1 MTDRDALLVAAVR
14 AGNLREVHA
23 LLGPGRNADAT
34 DEDGLPVLCTA
45 VAACEED
52 IAEAL
57 LRAGADPDAVDADG
71 APVLC
76 TAVAAFAHRTV
87 AALVSAGADPDRDLP
102 DGTTPL
108 LRAVEGG
115 SPATVTALLW
125 SRDLQEPELRLAQPE
140 RERLL
145 AAARHWYGTGAEAE
159 LRRRTGATG
168 PAKASTV
175 DDECCE
181 VEQIA
186 LGGRTVRAGHG
197 AVLTTLESV
206 FAAPAPLTE
215 LVARA
220 VRHPDPLH
228 VDWAASRAELR
239 ARLDEGARELVTAL
253 HRHPSAAHRRFAVDC
268 LASWQFG
275 LNRAAYPHHE
285 EDRDLLA
292 AWAETETDPE
302 ALAEVLWALA
312 ESEEAHPRLEAL
324 GLRYADHPDPRV
336 RRRATDCLWWHDRPL
351 TAGATAALRALTQ
364 DPDDEVR
371 FDAARILLGGEVGPP
386 DELRA
391 VVRDLVRD
399 PHSPVRGAAAEA
411 LAESDDRTA
420 DATALLLAV
429 LDSDDRIVRLIG
441 AYGLALRDDPYTP
454 QAYARVEE
462 LGRIYRPDHRAN
474 ALEDWRRRNE
484 PPAQAPV

>member
-1 MTDRDALLVAAVR
+1 MTDEDARLAAAVR
-14 AGNLREVHA
+14 AGDFPEVHA
-23 LLGPGRNADAT
+23 LLWTGADPET
-34 DEDGLPVLCTA
+34 VGEDGLPVLCTA
-45 VAACEED
+45 VAAHDEETVR
-52 IAEAL
+52 AL
-57 LRAGADPDAVDADG
+57 LRAGSRPDTTG
-71 APVLC
+71 AQGLPVLC
-76 TAVAAFAHRTV
+76 TAVAAFAHRITE
-87 AALVSAGADPDRDLP
+87 ALVEAGADPDRVLP

-108 LRAVEGG
+108 LR
-115 SPATVTALLW
+115 
-125 SRDLQEPELRLAQPE
+125 
-140 RERLL
+140 
-145 AAARHWYGTGAEAE
+145 
-159 LRRRTGATG
+159 
-168 PAKASTV
+168 
-175 DDECCE
+175 
-181 VEQIA
+181 
-186 LGGRTVRAGHG
+186 
-197 AVLTTLESV
+197 
-206 FAAPAPLTE
+206 
-215 LVARA
+215 
-220 VRHPDPLH
+220 
-228 VDWAASRAELR
+228 
-239 ARLDEGARELVTAL
+239 
-253 HRHPSAAHRRFAVDC
+253 
-268 LASWQFG
+268 
-275 LNRAAYPHHE
+275 E

-312 ESEEAHPRLEAL
+312 ENEEEHPRLEAL

-336 RRRATDCLWWHDRPL
+336 RRKATDCLWWHDRPL

-371 FDAARILLGGEVGPP
+371 FDAARILLGGEGGTP

-462 LGRIYRPDHRAN
+462 LGPIYRPDHRAN
-474 ALEDWRRRNE
+474 AFEDWRRRNE
-484 PPAQAPV
+484 PPV